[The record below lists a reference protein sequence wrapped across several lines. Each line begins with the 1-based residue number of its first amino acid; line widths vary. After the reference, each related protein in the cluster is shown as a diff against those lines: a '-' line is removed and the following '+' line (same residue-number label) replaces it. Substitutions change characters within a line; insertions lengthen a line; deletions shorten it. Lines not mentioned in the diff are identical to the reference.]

1 MKHID
6 KGFIKTAGCMLLSVI
21 IGGVTAL
28 FFFGKLNIVWWLF
41 IGGAFFLL
49 ASKWSLFREKR
60 QNRLAA
66 VFSVLLSVSLVIGN
80 KIKVESAS
88 FAKFSPVD
96 ILYFVVLALLLFVG
110 SSWLLSFIEKKEE
123 TLWTEKNDG
132 WPPLMMG
139 GITMAVIIL
148 AWLPYFLRYYP
159 GSLTVDSMYVL
170 GQAVSGFTLSD
181 WHPFTYTLL
190 VRLFVNIGLLLGDIT
205 AGVALFTVVQML
217 FMAATLSYGVMWL
230 AKKRVHRVVLVIVA
244 AYFALS
250 PVFAVMALTMWKDV
264 SFAALVLLYSLHLY
278 DIIESRGEKLF
289 HIKGTIRYI
298 LLGVLT
304 GLMRHNGYY
313 IIVLTALV
321 LLFYYRRRVVRAL
334 PALLCSV
341 VLVPAVQQIY
351 YGMGVEKPPFSESLS
366 VPIQQIVRTVEYGG
380 ELTAGQQEAVERFFD
395 TEKMKEYNPF
405 IADPAKNSVKQAYM
419 AQNTGE
425 FLGLWASML
434 LPNFKEYCRAYTMLT
449 YGYWNPMPTYWI
461 VMPEANAAQDL
472 GVEKINFLE
481 KITHHSFDWMNN
493 IYGFLSIGSMVW
505 MVVFAIVYI
514 IYKKRFMSLP
524 AFLPVIGVWGTLM
537 VATPVYCEF
546 RYILALPLCLPFLLI
561 VALKRDVKE
570 AAAGQAPENRDEPQ
584 A

>member
-110 SSWLLSFIEKKEE
+110 SSWLLSFIEKKEG

-132 WPPLMMG
+132 WTPLMMG
-139 GITMAVIIL
+139 GITMAVIVL

-264 SFAALVLLYSLHLY
+264 PFAALCCCIVCIYM
-278 DIIESRGEKLF
+278 
-289 HIKGTIRYI
+289 I
-298 LLGVLT
+298 L
-304 GLMRHNGYY
+304 
-313 IIVLTALV
+313 
-321 LLFYYRRRVVRAL
+321 
-334 PALLCSV
+334 
-341 VLVPAVQQIY
+341 
-351 YGMGVEKPPFSESLS
+351 
-366 VPIQQIVRTVEYGG
+366 
-380 ELTAGQQEAVERFFD
+380 
-395 TEKMKEYNPF
+395 
-405 IADPAKNSVKQAYM
+405 
-419 AQNTGE
+419 
-425 FLGLWASML
+425 
-434 LPNFKEYCRAYTMLT
+434 
-449 YGYWNPMPTYWI
+449 
-461 VMPEANAAQDL
+461 
-472 GVEKINFLE
+472 
-481 KITHHSFDWMNN
+481 
-493 IYGFLSIGSMVW
+493 
-505 MVVFAIVYI
+505 
-514 IYKKRFMSLP
+514 
-524 AFLPVIGVWGTLM
+524 
-537 VATPVYCEF
+537 
-546 RYILALPLCLPFLLI
+546 
-561 VALKRDVKE
+561 
-570 AAAGQAPENRDEPQ
+570 
-584 A
+584 